1 MKFLFEKVAE
11 SQKDTLTAAGAFTDN
26 LLIVIERLTQ
36 LNMLCLSLPFVNIVS
51 QTAFEKS
58 SELALV
64 FLNGYLSKKI

>member
-36 LNMLCLSLPFVNIVS
+36 LNIEVS
-51 QTAFEKS
+51 QSAFEKS

>member
-1 MKFLFEKVAE
+1 MKFLFKKVAE

-36 LNMLCLSLPFVNIVS
+36 LNIEVS
-51 QTAFEKS
+51 RSAFEKS

>member
-26 LLIVIERLTQ
+26 LLIVMERLTQ
-36 LNMLCLSLPFVNIVS
+36 LNIEVS
-51 QTAFEKS
+51 RSAFEKS